1 MENYTPNSNKY
12 KNEQKALADK
22 KIEGVVSGTA
32 RPKKKS
38 EMQKLASIFLAEDI
52 SNVKSY
58 ILMDVLVPAVKD
70 AIEDVI
76 HMLLRGETF
85 RSRKGTTASKVSYR
99 NFYERERD
107 RRDYSA
113 PASRSG
119 FDYNEIEFETRADAE
134 AVLDALNEIIDRY
147 GSVSVA
153 DLYDLAKVPTTN
165 YTANNYGW
173 TNIFGC
179 KAERIRSGGY
189 ILKLPRP
196 MPLK

>member
-1 MENYTPNSNKY
+1 MENYTPNSNKF
-12 KNEQKALADK
+12 KNEQKAMADK
-22 KIEGVVSGTA
+22 KIEGVVSGVA
-32 RPKKKS
+32 RTKKKS
-38 EMQKLASIFLAEDI
+38 EFQKLTSIFLAEDI

-76 HMLLRGETF
+76 HMLLRGESS
-85 RSRKGTTASKVSYR
+85 RSRRNSTASKVSYR
-99 NFYERERD
+99 NFYEKERD
-107 RRDYSA
+107 RRGYGT
-113 PASRSG
+113 PAARSG
-119 FDYNEIEFETRADAE
+119 FDYDEIEFESRADAE
-134 AVLDALNEIIDRY
+134 VVLDALNEIIDRY

-153 DLYDLAKVPTTN
+153 DLYDLAKVPTSN

-179 KAERIRSGGY
+179 KAERIRGGGY

-196 MPLK
+196 IPLK

>member
-12 KNEQKALADK
+12 KNEQKAMADK
-22 KIEGVVSGTA
+22 KVEGVVSGVA
-32 RPKKKS
+32 RTKKKS
-38 EMQKLASIFLAEDI
+38 EMQKIANIFLAEDI

-76 HMLLRGETF
+76 HMLLRGESA
-85 RSRKGTTASKVSYR
+85 RSRKSTTASKVSYR

-107 RRDYSA
+107 RRDYSI

-119 FDYNEIEFETRADAE
+119 FDYDEIVFETRADAE
-134 AVLDALNEIIDRY
+134 TVLDSLNEIISSY

-153 DLYDLAKVPTTN
+153 DLYDFAKVPTSN
-165 YTANNYGW
+165 YMANNYGW
-173 TNIFGC
+173 TDIFGC
-179 KAERIRSGGY
+179 RPERIRDGY